1 MTLAGRALQKH
12 AGRDGNPNGW
22 PIPEGKQSGA
32 AWSATGQDMLD
43 EILTN
48 PGTSTSAGYGRIG
61 GQWQDTIDMRLPSGL
76 GARFSLTGD
85 FSGFLD

>member
-1 MTLAGRALQKH
+1 
-12 AGRDGNPNGW
+12 
-22 PIPEGKQSGA
+22 
-32 AWSATGQDMLD
+32 MLD